1 MAGEEQEQQATDH
14 RNAALAQA
22 LTDAAAASLSFDLSD
37 EQRAAVLEN
46 VDRHLKLGATL
57 RAYLLRNADEPD
69 FVFRPY
75 RAEG

>member
-1 MAGEEQEQQATDH
+1 VADESREHQAVDTPND
-14 RNAALAQA
+14 ALAQA

-46 VDRHLKLGATL
+46 VERHLKLGATL
-57 RAYLLRNADEPD
+57 RAYPLQNADEPD